1 MSTPRKQAVIAAPA
15 TRGRP
20 ITTVGR
26 VTEIDVV
33 LPCLDEAAGLAW
45 VLDRLPAWA
54 HPVVV
59 DNGSTDDTAAVATAA
74 GASLIAASIR
84 GYGSACAAGLAAAT
98 RDVVVV
104 MDADGTIDPRELD
117 ELVAPVVADEA
128 DLVVGR
134 RRPVSRD
141 AWPWR
146 LRLANR
152 ELTRRLRRRAGVRLH
167 DLGPVRVARRRP
179 LLELRITDR
188 RSGYPLETVVR
199 AADAGWRIREVDVR
213 YLPRIGR
220 SKVTGTT
227 LGVWHAV
234 TDMSAVLRS

>member
-1 MSTPRKQAVIAAPA
+1 M
-15 TRGRP
+15 
-20 ITTVGR
+20 
-26 VTEIDVV
+26 V
-33 LPCLDEAAGLAW
+33 LPCLNEAAGLAW
-45 VLDRLPAWA
+45 VLERLPDWA
-54 HPVVV
+54 NPVVV
-59 DNGSTDDTAAVATAA
+59 DNASTDATAEVAVAA
-74 GASLIAASIR
+74 GARLVSAVQR
-84 GYGSACAAGLAAAT
+84 GYGSACAAGLEAAT

-104 MDADGTIDPRELD
+104 MDADGTIDPRDLD
-117 ELVAPVVADEA
+117 ELVAMVVADGA

-152 ELTRRLRRRAGVRLH
+152 ELTRRLKRRTGVRLR
-167 DLGPVRVARRRP
+167 DLGPVRVARRQP
-179 LLELRITDR
+179 LLDLGIADR

-199 AADAGWRIREVDVR
+199 AADAGWRIRSVDVA
-213 YLPRIGR
+213 YLPRLGE

-227 LGVWHAV
+227 RGVWHAV